1 MKNIVL
7 YHRNCSDGL
16 MSATIMYGY
25 FKAQGKLDD
34 TEFIPIQYG
43 DPIPDV
49 TGANV
54 YILDYSVD
62 PETLISMSSVSNT
75 AQKLVML
82 DHHES
87 AINKYVDY
95 FGIVKEDRIIISK
108 DNYFILFDQNKSGC
122 GLTRELVDEIIFAPG
137 WSQYRYNISKNMNLF
152 IDHIQDRDLWLFKLS
167 QTLAYYE
174 LLSSLELKTPKD
186 CYEFIM
192 DFTDSELDATL
203 DKFQARVDMRQ
214 ELALGYA
221 SKAST
226 IIFENH
232 VIKAVNVPANF
243 SSIVGD
249 ILSKD
254 VPFVLLY
261 VTDGVN
267 VFCSLRSNKETGVD
281 VSKIAIKLGG
291 GGHRASSG
299 FKMSLVNFANMLNIA
314 RINRNENIK

>member
-16 MSATIMYGY
+16 LSAAIMYGY
-25 FKAQGKLDD
+25 FKANNELSI
-34 TEFIPIQYG
+34 TEFIPVQYG
-43 DPIPDV
+43 DTLPDIGG
-49 TGANV
+49 TNV
-54 YILDYSVD
+54 FILDYSVD
-62 PETLISMSSVSNT
+62 PETLLHMPHRAI
-75 AQKLVML
+75 KIIML

-87 AINKYVDY
+87 AVNKYIEY
-95 FGIVKEDRIIISK
+95 FNLEKQDRVIITQNS
-108 DNYFILFDQNKSGC
+108 YHILFDKNKSGC
-122 GLTRELVDEIIFAPG
+122 GLVREVLNGNIVAPG
-137 WSQYRYNISKNMNLF
+137 WGRHYYSISRNLDLF
-152 IDHIQDRDLWLFKLS
+152 IDHIQDRDLWLFKLP

-174 LLSSLELKTPKD
+174 LLNSLELKTPKD
-186 CYEFIM
+186 CFEFIM
-192 DFTDSELDATL
+192 DFTHDELENSLEKA
-203 DKFQARVDMRQ
+203 QARVDMRQ
-214 ELALGYA
+214 ELALEYA

-249 ILSKD
+249 ILNKD

-291 GGHRASSG
+291 GGHRNSSG
-299 FKMSLVNFANMLNIA
+299 FRMSLTDLAKLMEVA
-314 RINRNENIK
+314 RLPNKK

>member
-1 MKNIVL
+1 
-7 YHRNCSDGL
+7 
-16 MSATIMYGY
+16 MYGY
-25 FKAQGKLDD
+25 FKAKGELDD

-43 DPIPDV
+43 DTLPDV
-49 TGANV
+49 TGASV

-75 AQKLVML
+75 AQKFVML

-122 GLTRELVDEIIFAPG
+122 GLTRELVCEIIFAPG
-137 WSQYRYNISKNMNLF
+137 WSQYRFNASKNLDLF
-152 IDHIQDRDLWLFKLS
+152 IDHIQDRDLWLFKLP
-167 QTLAYYE
+167 QTQAYYE
-174 LLSSLELKTPKD
+174 LLNSLELKTPKD

-192 DFTDSELDATL
+192 DFTDDELASSL
-203 DKFQARVDMRQ
+203 EQFQARVDMRM
-214 ELALGYA
+214 ELALEYA

-249 ILSKD
+249 ILNKD
-254 VPFVLLY
+254 VPFALMY

-267 VFCSLRSNKETGVD
+267 VFCSLRSDKDTGVD
-281 VSKIAIKLGG
+281 VSKIAIKYGG

-299 FKMSLVNFANMLNIA
+299 FRMNLEDFSKMMSVA
-314 RINRNENIK
+314 RLPKDKQ

>member
-7 YHRNCSDGL
+7 FHKSCSDGL
-16 MSATIMYGY
+16 LSATIMYGY
-25 FKAQGKLDD
+25 FKARDELDD

-43 DPIPDV
+43 DTLPDV
-49 TGANV
+49 GGANV
-54 YILDYSVD
+54 FILDYSVD
-62 PETLISMSSVSNT
+62 PETLVHMSHR
-75 AQKLVML
+75 AIRIVML

-87 AINKYVDY
+87 AINKYLEY
-95 FGIVKEDRIIISK
+95 FNLEKQDRVIITQN
-108 DNYFILFDQNKSGC
+108 NYQILFDQNKSGC
-122 GLTRELVDEIIFAPG
+122 GLTREVLNGNTVAPG
-137 WSQYRYNISKNMNLF
+137 WGSHYYKISNNLKLF
-152 IDHIQDRDLWLFKLS
+152 SDHVQDRDLWLFKLP
-167 QTLAYYE
+167 QTQAYYE

-192 DFTDSELDATL
+192 DFTDDELASTL
-203 DKFQARVDMRQ
+203 EQFQARVDMRM
-214 ELALGYA
+214 ELALEYA

-249 ILSKD
+249 ILNKD

-267 VFCSLRSNKETGVD
+267 VFCSLRSNKDTGVD
-281 VSKIAIKLGG
+281 VSKIAAKYGG
-291 GGHRASSG
+291 GGHLASSG
-299 FKMSLVNFANMLNIA
+299 CKMNLVDFAKMLKIA
-314 RINRNENIK
+314 RINRKDGNQ